1 MKKIFWIIILL
12 ITAYGIALFMKPS
25 ITDWIEKIIGFE
37 GFGEKVRSNLGFI
50 NKTVTDIPS
59 LWEIQSWALDIRD
72 KVTDWIQSTK
82 DTIDTVRS
90 TLSGAED
97 TYNKAK
103 DVFDETTQTIDKLK
117 WTLNDVEKL
126 WDTIKGAINTDVAQ

>member
-1 MKKIFWIIILL
+1 MKKIFWIIVLL
-12 ITAYGIALFMKPS
+12 VTVYGIAIFMKPA
-25 ITDWIEKIIGFE
+25 ITDKIESTLWFE
-37 GFGEKVRSNLGFI
+37 GFWEKLRWNLGFI

-59 LWEIQSWALDIRD
+59 LSEIQSWALDIRD
-72 KVTDWIQSTK
+72 KVADWIQTTK

-90 TLSGAED
+90 TLSWAEN

-126 WDTIKGAINTDVAQ
+126 WDSIKWAVNTNIIQ